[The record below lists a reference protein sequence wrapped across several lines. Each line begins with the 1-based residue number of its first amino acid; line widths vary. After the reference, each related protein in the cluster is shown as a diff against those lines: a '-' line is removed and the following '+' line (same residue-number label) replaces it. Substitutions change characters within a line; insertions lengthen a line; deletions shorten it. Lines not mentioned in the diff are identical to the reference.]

1 MINGEYVKEDYHLK
15 LDEESLLNEVQKCV
29 SQLLERGKGKAKIEF

>member
-15 LDEESLLNEVQKCV
+15 LNEEALISEVQTCV
-29 SQLLERGKGKAKIEF
+29 TNLLERGKGKAKVEF